1 MAMSVERTVEDH
13 YSHGTL
19 IATIEAALAASGID
33 PDAVTV
39 ADLAPVDEFHIGG
52 RAATVDLAGKLAL
65 APSDRALDVGSGL
78 GGASRFFADE
88 FGCAVTGID
97 LTAEYVATARTL
109 SERVGLGE
117 RNTFEHA
124 SALAMPFG
132 DASFD
137 AAYMLHV
144 GMNIAAKTEL
154 FTETARVLVPGGR
167 LGIYDVMRTGDGEIV
182 YPVPWAETGETSFVA
197 SPEDYR
203 AALESA
209 SLDLQEEQNR
219 RDWALEFFRTLRAKA
234 AGADGPPPLGIHIL
248 MGERAGKKVA
258 NMLRC
263 VTAGIIA
270 PVQIIARKPG

>member
-1 MAMSVERTVEDH
+1 MSVERTVEDH

-19 IATIEAALAASGID
+19 METIEAALAASGID
-33 PDAVTV
+33 PDAVMV

-65 APSDRALDVGSGL
+65 APSDRVLDVGSGL

-97 LTAEYVATARTL
+97 LTADYVATARAL

-124 SALAMPFG
+124 SALAVPFG

-154 FTETARVLVPGGR
+154 FAEIARILVPGGR

-203 AALESA
+203 AALGSA
-209 SLDLQEEQNR
+209 GLELQIELDR
-219 RDWALEFFRTLRAKA
+219 RDWALEFFRVLRASA
-234 AGADGPPPLGIHIL
+234 AGAGGPPPLGIHIL
-248 MGERAGKKVA
+248 IGESAGRKVG
-258 NMLRC
+258 NMLQC
-263 VTAGIIA
+263 ITNEIIA